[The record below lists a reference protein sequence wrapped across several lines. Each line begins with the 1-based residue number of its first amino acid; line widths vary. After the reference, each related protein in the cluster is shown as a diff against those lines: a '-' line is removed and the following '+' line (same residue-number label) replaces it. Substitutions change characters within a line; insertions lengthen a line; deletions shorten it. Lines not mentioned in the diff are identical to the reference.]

1 MIWLIIQMSI
11 LSLIFILLVHHL
23 LYYFKNSLTVPKVND
38 LINSPTKNYEKMF
51 HIISSSK
58 EKEFIVKN
66 TNTTD
71 NVCSSGTTKINEIVS
86 NEPFIKEREENREN
100 ILPLSNNTNQPDKKT
115 MKEDLMMFLKNQINS
130 TTEEIQP
137 YENQNQH

>member
-1 MIWLIIQMSI
+1 MVWLIIQMSV
-11 LSLIFILLVHHL
+11 LSLVFILLVHHL

-58 EKEFIVKN
+58 EN
-66 TNTTD
+66 CD
-71 NVCSSGTTKINEIVS
+71 NEQTYDGCGGTTNINKIVS
-86 NEPFIKEREENREN
+86 NNNENN
-100 ILPLSNNTNQPDKKT
+100 IISSSSNNKTDKKT
-115 MKEDLMMFLKNQINS
+115 MKQDLMMFLKNQINN

-137 YENQNQH
+137 YQNQNLI

>member
-1 MIWLIIQMSI
+1 MVWLIIQMSI

-58 EKEFIVKN
+58 EKEIIVK
-66 TNTTD
+66 NTTD
-71 NVCSSGTTKINEIVS
+71 NVCNSGTTNINEIVS
-86 NEPFIKEREENREN
+86 IIKEPEIYEN
-100 ILPLSNNTNQPDKKT
+100 IIPLNIDKPDKKT
-115 MKEDLMMFLKNQINS
+115 MKQDLMMFLKNQINS

-137 YENQNQH
+137 Y

>member
-1 MIWLIIQMSI
+1 MSI
-11 LSLIFILLVHHL
+11 LSLLFILLVHHL

-51 HIISSSK
+51 HIISSLK
-58 EKEFIVKN
+58 EKEMIVKN
-66 TNTTD
+66 TTD
-71 NVCSSGTTKINEIVS
+71 NICNNISTTNINEIVS
-86 NEPFIKEREENREN
+86 NEPFIKETEEIHEN

-137 YENQNQH
+137 YHNQNQNLM